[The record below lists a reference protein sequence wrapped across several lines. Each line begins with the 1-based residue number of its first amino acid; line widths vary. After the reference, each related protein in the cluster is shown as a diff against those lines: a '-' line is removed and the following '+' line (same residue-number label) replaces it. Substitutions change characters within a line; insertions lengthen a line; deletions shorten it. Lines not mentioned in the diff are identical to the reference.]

1 MPAHL
6 TGGKGGGAMEN
17 WPTPNQSDMYYA
29 QVGEKESSHDIGKGY
44 LRAEVKIRG
53 KGGGA
58 EVKWRTPDTC
68 AGGAMNQRHLDK
80 TVDDLKKGI
89 SPHTLRLQDQVKDE
103 RLWPTPRSQE
113 PGRTSVGYGRGLAE
127 LVEGKKQKGE
137 GNPMIEQIKNAKKVV
152 LLEPPYKRKYI
163 PLGLSKIATMVKNN
177 GGKVDHQREYIP
189 NSEDLVC
196 ITSLFTYDSE
206 KVLDTIQRVKFLNP
220 KVPIII
226 GGVYAS
232 LMSENIQK
240 YYPDVQIFKGYSKK
254 LDITPPDY
262 SIDWG
267 VDDPWDKFS
276 FVFTSRG
283 CPNKCGYCAVWRIEP
298 EMWINPMWRS
308 HIDLTKPNVMIS
320 DNNLSA
326 QPDWH
331 LRDVCEF
338 LKLNKLR
345 VVFDNG
351 FDCKHITDDMADRLA
366 SLKYVRSGMR
376 LAFDRIG
383 EDRIFQTAVKRLL
396 DAGVPKA
403 ALMAYC
409 IFNFKDKPQEADYR
423 MRECVKLGIRPY
435 PQQYTPLN
443 TLNRKTPYIGQH
455 WTKNLLRVFRYFY
468 LMAGFYTKMTFEE
481 YVKECE
487 IKPDDKYKLTEEDW
501 IAWKK

>member
-177 GGKVDHQREYIP
+177 GGKVDHQIILQDKTGGQLNPTWVGWLMGWPLNWESLEP
-189 NSEDLVC
+189 L
-196 ITSLFTYDSE
+196 TSLTWLSWEVDPADGEAS
-206 KVLDTIQRVKFLNP
+206 RVINSTPNRRDWKGKRRNNL
-220 KVPIII
+220 
-226 GGVYAS
+226 
-232 LMSENIQK
+232 ENISS
-240 YYPDVQIFKGYSKK
+240 KGIRYG
-254 LDITPPDY
+254 T
-262 SIDWG
+262 
-267 VDDPWDKFS
+267 
-276 FVFTSRG
+276 
-283 CPNKCGYCAVWRIEP
+283 
-298 EMWINPMWRS
+298 
-308 HIDLTKPNVMIS
+308 
-320 DNNLSA
+320 
-326 QPDWH
+326 
-331 LRDVCEF
+331 DVC
-338 LKLNKLR
+338 
-345 VVFDNG
+345 
-351 FDCKHITDDMADRLA
+351 
-366 SLKYVRSGMR
+366 
-376 LAFDRIG
+376 
-383 EDRIFQTAVKRLL
+383 
-396 DAGVPKA
+396 
-403 ALMAYC
+403 
-409 IFNFKDKPQEADYR
+409 QEV
-423 MRECVKLGIRPY
+423 EKLGPGHGPIPRVA
-435 PQQYTPLN
+435 TGVKDRV
-443 TLNRKTPYIGQH
+443 NRLQALGNGQ
-455 WTKNLLRVFRYFY
+455 VPACVA
-468 LMAGFYTKMTFEE
+468 MAWQMLSE
-481 YVKECE
+481 
-487 IKPDDKYKLTEEDW
+487 
-501 IAWKK
+501 